1 MGKPARALVKA
12 AKKVLDGEKLRRL
25 RYGCFIRLFR
35 HRYGRYLPNDDA
47 GTDDLWLLIQNVSL
61 VPFDWERR
69 VRNTIE
75 TWAPWMSADD
85 IEARVYALAHRTTAE
100 RTPSAEEL
108 GVRLNVTNAE
118 RVALR
123 LWWFKPADMTD
134 DELVQW
140 RKQRKRDKQAS
151 RRRQAGI
158 RTKAQYLAALKA
170 EPKPWEAHNMSRATW
185 FRRKK
190 QGVRLPVKQIN
201 SVTNASDLVSTS
213 PQAESQQGCHEVRLA
228 NWPSPDAGVQPNGL

>member
-1 MGKPARALVKA
+1 M
-12 AKKVLDGEKLRRL
+12 
-25 RYGCFIRLFR
+25 
-35 HRYGRYLPNDDA
+35 
-47 GTDDLWLLIQNVSL
+47 
-61 VPFDWERR
+61 
-69 VRNTIE
+69 
-75 TWAPWMSADD
+75 
-85 IEARVYALAHRTTAE
+85 
-100 RTPSAEEL
+100 
-108 GVRLNVTNAE
+108 NVTNAE

-134 DELVQW
+134 DDLVQW

-170 EPKPWEAHNMSRATW
+170 KPKPWEAHNMSRATW

-190 QGVRLPVKQIN
+190 QGMRLPVKQIN

-213 PQAESQQGCHEVRLA
+213 PQAESQQGCHEVSVAERPCTYPETSENRRGTHQAPCALA
-228 NWPSPDAGVQPNGL
+228 SHPVSPNPLGVALEKLRAARKENDRG

>member
-1 MGKPARALVKA
+1 MSKPARALAKA

-35 HRYGRYLPNDDA
+35 HRYGHHLPNDDA

-100 RTPSAEEL
+100 QDS
-108 GVRLNVTNAE
+108 
-118 RVALR
+118 
-123 LWWFKPADMTD
+123 
-134 DELVQW
+134 
-140 RKQRKRDKQAS
+140 
-151 RRRQAGI
+151 
-158 RTKAQYLAALKA
+158 
-170 EPKPWEAHNMSRATW
+170 
-185 FRRKK
+185 
-190 QGVRLPVKQIN
+190 
-201 SVTNASDLVSTS
+201 
-213 PQAESQQGCHEVRLA
+213 
-228 NWPSPDAGVQPNGL
+228 